1 MSHYYSK
8 EVNLESEEK
17 IIEFNYKNEVIK
29 LISDHGVF
37 SRERVDYGTRVLL
50 DTVELDNCHSLLDMG
65 CGYGVIGLSLKK
77 VYPHID
83 IDMVD
88 INERAI
94 SLSIKGSKLNELSVN
109 VYQSD
114 LYEEITNTYDA
125 ILSNPPIRAGKQVVF
140 TIIEEAYDHLNKDGN
155 LWIVIQ
161 KKQGA
166 PSARKK
172 MNDVFGNCE
181 VVNRD
186 KGYYILKSKR

>member
-1 MSHYYSK
+1 MSHYYNK
-8 EVNLESEEK
+8 EVSVDSDEKTLEFRYHDK
-17 IIEFNYKNEVIK
+17 IIK

-50 DTVELDNCHSLLDMG
+50 DTVHLDDCHSLLDMG
-65 CGYGVIGLSLKK
+65 CGYGVIGLSIKM
-77 VYPHID
+77 VYPDIE

-94 SLSIKGSKLNELSVN
+94 ALSKKGCAQNGLNVN
-109 VYQSD
+109 IYQSD
-114 LYEEITNTYDA
+114 LYEKVNKHFDA

-140 TIIEEAYDHLNKDGN
+140 AIIEDAYHHLNEEGS

-166 PSARKK
+166 PSTKKK
-172 MNDVFGNCE
+172 MNEVFGNCE
-181 VVNRD
+181 IVKRD
-186 KGYYILKSKR
+186 KGYYILRSKR